1 MAKSCSSLANKG
13 RIQEPQSQTIPFR
26 KILSVEAEEE
36 DNDEEKE
43 EDNDD
48 EDENEE
54 EEEEEDARMR
64 ATQFNCI
71 SHQRFPLTR
80 SPPIVSHKSIPRKK
94 IISTTVSS
102 RWRIHLILLG
112 GSLIATE

>member
-1 MAKSCSSLANKG
+1 M
-13 RIQEPQSQTIPFR
+13 
-26 KILSVEAEEE
+26 SVEAKEE

-48 EDENEE
+48 NDDKDENEEE

-102 RWRIHLILLG
+102 SWRIHLILLG